1 MKNLLTKALFI
12 SLLLSAAIP
21 FSIQANL
28 FASFKNK
35 YNSNKWVY
43 YGTNAT
49 ILLSIPIVWKL
60 NPAVRKPAEKA
71 ATIIAAKLTVTELRK
86 GFKKN
91 ITLERMKEL
100 KAAGKEI

>member
-35 YNSNKWVY
+35 YDNNKWVY

-49 ILLSIPIVWKL
+49 IFLLIRIVACKL
-60 NPAVRKPAEKA
+60 NVPVSKPAEKA
-71 ATIIAAKLTVTELRK
+71 VKLTVADMREAMQTKITFEQ
-86 GFKKN
+86 KK
-91 ITLERMKEL
+91 EV
-100 KAAGKEI
+100 KAAKEAKKAI